1 MLSQAVI
8 ELENK
13 LLKLSNIS
21 YNSIDSLMRKII
33 KSYNITAKEL
43 HNAFKQKNKKTPDDW
58 IKGKMKKL
66 QEDHKEIASGE
77 KKDDEGY
84 MARNELDSIER
95 AIKNLR
101 KSIKS
106 GNQQLPAW
114 VQSKITKA
122 ADYIDTASEYLESD
136 EKVDEETRRLPG
148 TRGTILHGSET
159 KVAPSTGAKALTPSG
174 AAQLGPKA
182 QELQKKEAQKV
193 NLPPFVKTQ
202 KEEISLVEKILGEE
216 KCGKG
221 MYWCNT
227 DKVCKPLQGM
237 KVPGQK
243 IKPTE
248 VGIGKPVSEGS
259 CNHTKKGKSC
269 PVHGMDQCP
278 MSEERDPKGPVKSYK
293 SPEEIAKK
301 HGVSVE
307 QIKKQLEI
315 GTKVEFEHTT
325 SKSSARITA
334 LQHLDEKPDY
344 YTKLKKMET
353 QKESNI
359 VRDMNG
365 NVYAE
370 FIDIIKSGS
379 IEEENPCWKGYTQVG
394 MKSKNGKEVPNCVPS
409 KGVPKAKG
417 YKKKDVNEAVRL
429 QAQTGNNIFVTLSWR
444 GKYYTIQLFFPQAKI
459 PSRIEISD
467 EIQKIYPSSRV
478 MTYRVADFKTGEP
491 IVYAYKGGDAGKL
504 GPNKNYVKPM
514 GEQREMEP
522 PRERVGPLTNIDIPQ
537 SEREAAKK
545 RILAKVAAKRKER
558 EMKEEVEISEAKKSE
573 MPCNKPKAQA
583 VGDSQTGKSHVVKAC
598 SDGQEKLIRFGQR
611 GVKGSP
617 KKEGESKAYA
627 SRRNRFQTRHAK
639 NIAKGKMSAA
649 YWANKVKW

>member
-1 MLSQAVI
+1 MLSQAVT

-13 LLKLSNIS
+13 LLKLSNVS
-21 YNSIDSLMRKII
+21 YDSIDSLMRKIM
-33 KSYNITAKEL
+33 KSYDITAKEL
-43 HNAFKQKNKKTPDDW
+43 HNAFKSKNKKTPDNW
-58 IKGKMKKL
+58 VKEKMKKL
-66 QEDHKEIASGE
+66 QEDHKEIASG
-77 KKDDEGY
+77 KKQDDEGY

-122 ADYIDTASEYLESD
+122 ADYIDTASEYLQSD
-136 EKVDEETRRLPG
+136 EGLEEG
-148 TRGTILHGSET
+148 
-159 KVAPSTGAKALTPSG
+159 KDPSFAVKKSSGAGALTPD
-174 AAQLGPKA
+174 AAKQLGTKA
-182 QELQKKEAQKV
+182 VELQQKKAASVGLPKIKKEEV
-193 NLPPFVKTQ
+193 
-202 KEEISLVEKILGEE
+202 SLVEKILGEE

-227 DKVCKPLQGM
+227 DKVCKPLPEGM
-237 KVPGQK
+237 KVSGQK

-248 VGIGKPVSEGS
+248 VGIGKPVAEGS
-259 CNHTKKGKSC
+259 CNHSKKGKSC
-269 PVHGMDQCP
+269 PVHGMNQCP
-278 MSEERDPKGPVKSYK
+278 ISEEKDPKGPVKSYK
-293 SPEEIAKK
+293 SPEELAKK

-307 QIKKQLEI
+307 EIKKQLQI

-359 VRDMNG
+359 VRDANG

-417 YKKKDVNEAVRL
+417 YKKKDVNEAVRI

-444 GKYYTIQLFFPQAKI
+444 GKYYTMQLFFPQAKI

-467 EIQKIYPSSRV
+467 EMQKIYPGSKV
-478 MTYRVADFKTGEP
+478 VTYRVADFKPGEP
-491 IVYAYKGGDAGKL
+491 IIYAYRGGDGGKL

-514 GEQREMEP
+514 G
-522 PRERVGPLTNIDIPQ
+522 
-537 SEREAAKK
+537 
-545 RILAKVAAKRKER
+545 
-558 EMKEEVEISEAKKSE
+558 EEVEISEAKKSE

-598 SDGQEKLIRFGQR
+598 TNGKEKLIRFGQR

-617 KKEGESKAYA
+617 KKKGESKAYA

>member
-1 MLSQAVI
+1 MLSQAVT

-13 LLKLSNIS
+13 LLKLSNTS
-21 YNSIDSLMRKII
+21 YDSIDSLMRKIM
-33 KSYNITAKEL
+33 KSYDITAKEL
-43 HNAFKQKNKKTPDDW
+43 YNAFKQKNKKTPDDW

-136 EKVDEETRRLPG
+136 ESVDEAKQISFPVKK
-148 TRGTILHGSET
+148 S
-159 KVAPSTGAKALTPSG
+159 SGAGALTPQ
-174 AAQLGPKA
+174 AAKQLGDKA
-182 QELQKKEAQKV
+182 VELQKKKSASV
-193 NLPPFVKTQ
+193 SLPNMR

-227 DKVCKPLQGM
+227 DEVCKPLPEGM
-237 KVPGQK
+237 KVSGQK

-248 VGIGKPVSEGS
+248 VGIDKPVAEGS
-259 CNHTKKGKSC
+259 CTHTKKGKSC
-269 PVHGMDQCP
+269 PVHGTDQCP
-278 MSEERDPKGPVKSYK
+278 MSEEKDPKGPVKSYK
-293 SPEEIAKK
+293 SPEELAKK

-307 QIKKQLEI
+307 EIKKQLEI

-359 VRDMNG
+359 VRDVNG

-379 IEEENPCWKGYTQVG
+379 IEEENPCWKGYKQVG
-394 MKSKNGKEVPNCVPS
+394 TKKKGGKEVPNCVPV
-409 KGVPKAKG
+409 KEENM
-417 YKKKDVNEAVRL
+417 DEAVRL

-444 GKYYTIQLFFPQAKI
+444 GKYYTMQLFFPQSKI

-467 EIQKIYPSSRV
+467 EMQKIYPGSKV
-478 MTYRVADFKTGEP
+478 VTYRVADFKPGEP
-491 IVYAYKGGDAGKL
+491 IIYAYRGGDGGKL

-514 GEQREMEP
+514 GE
-522 PRERVGPLTNIDIPQ
+522 
-537 SEREAAKK
+537 
-545 RILAKVAAKRKER
+545 
-558 EMKEEVEISEAKKSE
+558 EVEISEVKK
-573 MPCNKPKAQA
+573 
-583 VGDSQTGKSHVVKAC
+583 
-598 SDGQEKLIRFGQR
+598 
-611 GVKGSP
+611 
-617 KKEGESKAYA
+617 
-627 SRRNRFQTRHAK
+627 
-639 NIAKGKMSAA
+639 
-649 YWANKVKW
+649 

>member
-13 LLKLSNIS
+13 LLELSNVS
-21 YNSIDSLMRKII
+21 YDSIDSLMRKIM
-33 KSYNITAKEL
+33 KSYDITAEEL
-43 HNAFKQKNKKTPDDW
+43 HNAFKSKNKKTPDNW
-58 IKGKMKKL
+58 VKEKMKKL
-66 QEDHKEIASGE
+66 QEDHKEIASG
-77 KKDDEGY
+77 KKQDDEGY

-101 KSIKS
+101 QSIKS

-122 ADYIDTASEYLESD
+122 ADYIDTAAEYLESD
-136 EKVDEETRRLPG
+136 ESVDEGINLDSLNIDPKVIRASAKSQKIRNLSQK
-148 TRGTILHGSET
+148 GST
-159 KVAPSTGAKALTPSG
+159 TGERE
-174 AAQLGPKA
+174 AAQGKRSGPSIP
-182 QELQKKEAQKV
+182 L
-193 NLPPFVKTQ
+193 VKPGDTSIRNINAEY
-202 KEEISLVEKILGEE
+202 KPSLVEKILGEE

-227 DKVCKPLQGM
+227 DEVCKPLPKGM
-237 KVPGQK
+237 KVSGQK

-248 VGIGKPVSEGS
+248 VGIGKPVAEGS
-259 CNHTKKGKSC
+259 CTHTKKGKSC
-269 PVHGMDQCP
+269 PIHGTDQCP
-278 MSEERDPKGPVKSYK
+278 MSEEKDPKGPVKSYK
-293 SPEEIAKK
+293 SPEELAKK
-301 HGVSVE
+301 HGISVE
-307 QIKKQLEI
+307 EIKKQLEI

-353 QKESNI
+353 QKESNT
-359 VRDMNG
+359 VRDANG

-379 IEEENPCWKGYTQVG
+379 IKEENPCWKGYKQVG
-394 MKSKNGKEVPNCVPS
+394 TKKKGGKEVPNCVS
-409 KGVPKAKG
+409 VKEENI
-417 YKKKDVNEAVRL
+417 DEAVRL

-444 GKYYTIQLFFPQAKI
+444 GKYYTMQLFFPQSKI
-459 PSRIEISD
+459 PSRIEVSD
-467 EIQKIYPSSRV
+467 EMQKIYPGSKV
-478 MTYRVADFKTGEP
+478 VTYRVADFKPGEP
-491 IVYAYKGGDAGKL
+491 IIYAYRGGDGGKL
-504 GPNKNYVKPM
+504 GPNRNYVKPM
-514 GEQREMEP
+514 GEQKEIEP
-522 PRERVGPLTNIDIPQ
+522 PRERVGALTDINIPQ
-537 SEREAAKK
+537 SERESA
-545 RILAKVAAKRKER
+545 RQRTLAKAAAKRKER
-558 EMKEEVEISEAKKSE
+558 EMKEEVEILEGKKSE

-583 VGDSQTGKSHVVKAC
+583 VGDSETGKSHVVKAC
-598 SDGQEKLIRFGQR
+598 SNGQEKLIRFGQR

-617 KKEGESKAYA
+617 KKKGESKEYA

>member
-1 MLSQAVI
+1 MQSKAVT
-8 ELENK
+8 ELENR
-13 LLKLSNIS
+13 LLKLNNVS
-21 YNSIDSLMRKII
+21 YDSIDNLMRKIM
-33 KSYNITAKEL
+33 KSHNVTAKEL

-106 GNQQLPAW
+106 GDQQLPAW

-122 ADYIDTASEYLESD
+122 RDYIDTASEYLESD
-136 EKVDEETRRLPG
+136 ETVDEGKSFEVNKKTHSIETKKNKIIPVLDAPG
-148 TRGTILHGSET
+148 TEGEGKAAKNIVRKLGGTGT
-159 KVAPSTGAKALTPSG
+159 QWQKPKLT
-174 AAQLGPKA
+174 
-182 QELQKKEAQKV
+182 E
-193 NLPPFVKTQ
+193 N
-202 KEEISLVEKILGEE
+202 ISLVEKILGEE

-227 DKVCKPLQGM
+227 DKVCKPLPEGM

-248 VGIGKPVSEGS
+248 VGIGKAVDGS
-259 CNHTKKGKSC
+259 CTHTKKGKSC
-269 PVHGMDQCP
+269 PIHGMDQCP
-278 MSEERDPKGPVKSYK
+278 MSEEIDPKGPVKSYK
-293 SPEEIAKK
+293 SPEELAKK

-344 YTKLKKMET
+344 YTKLKKIET
-353 QKESNI
+353 QKESSI
-359 VRDMNG
+359 VRDANG

-370 FIDIIKSGS
+370 FIDIIRSGS

-394 MKSKNGKEVPNCVPS
+394 TKKKGGKEVPNCVPV
-409 KGVPKAKG
+409 KEENIK
-417 YKKKDVNEAVRL
+417 EAARMP
-429 QAQTGNNIFVTLSWR
+429 AQTGNNIFVTLSWR
-444 GKYYTIQLFFPQAKI
+444 GKYYTIQIFFPQAKI
-459 PSRIEISD
+459 PSRLDISD
-467 EIQKIYPSSRV
+467 EIQKIYPGSRV
-478 MTYRVADFKTGEP
+478 VTYRVADFKQGEP
-491 IVYAYKGGDAGKL
+491 IVYAYKGGSGGKL

-514 GEQREMEP
+514 GEHVELGEAGDWWHPDPKKDRVISGVGNRMRSREDRGENTSAQTEP
-522 PRERVGPLTNIDIPQ
+522 DYSNRLKPGETYMQ
-537 SEREAAKK
+537 F
-545 RILAKVAAKRKER
+545 AKRKASER
-558 EMKEEVEISEAKKSE
+558 KVKEEVEIAEEKK
-573 MPCNKPKAQA
+573 
-583 VGDSQTGKSHVVKAC
+583 
-598 SDGQEKLIRFGQR
+598 
-611 GVKGSP
+611 
-617 KKEGESKAYA
+617 
-627 SRRNRFQTRHAK
+627 
-639 NIAKGKMSAA
+639 
-649 YWANKVKW
+649 

>member
-1 MLSQAVI
+1 MLLQAVT

-21 YNSIDSLMRKII
+21 YDSIDSLMRKIM
-33 KSYNITAKEL
+33 KSYDITAKEL
-43 HNAFKQKNKKTPDDW
+43 HNAFKSKNKKTPDNW
-58 IKGKMKKL
+58 VKEKMKKL
-66 QEDHKEIASGE
+66 QEDHKEIASG
-77 KKDDEGY
+77 KKQDDEGY

-122 ADYIDTASEYLESD
+122 ADYIDTASEYLQSD
-136 EKVDEETRRLPG
+136 KSVDEGKSFEVNKKTHPIETKKNKIIPVLDAPG
-148 TRGTILHGSET
+148 TKGEGDAARTITQKLGG
-159 KVAPSTGAKALTPSG
+159 TGAQWKK
-174 AAQLGPKA
+174 PKLI
-182 QELQKKEAQKV
+182 E
-193 NLPPFVKTQ
+193 N
-202 KEEISLVEKILGEE
+202 ISLVEKILGEE

-227 DKVCKPLQGM
+227 DKVCKPLPEGM
-237 KVPGQK
+237 KVSGQK

-248 VGIGKPVSEGS
+248 VGIGKPVAEGS
-259 CNHTKKGKSC
+259 CTHTKKGKSC
-269 PVHGMDQCP
+269 PVHGTDQCP
-278 MSEERDPKGPVKSYK
+278 MSEEKDPKGPVKSYK
-293 SPEEIAKK
+293 SPEELAKK
-301 HGVSVE
+301 HGVSIE
-307 QIKKQLEI
+307 EIKKQLEI

-353 QKESNI
+353 QKESNTI
-359 VRDMNG
+359 RDANG

-379 IEEENPCWKGYTQVG
+379 IEEENPCWKGYKQVG
-394 MKSKNGKEVPNCVPS
+394 TKKKGGKEVPNCVPV
-409 KGVPKAKG
+409 KEENV
-417 YKKKDVNEAVRL
+417 DEAVRL

-444 GKYYTIQLFFPQAKI
+444 GKYYTMQLFFPQSKI
-459 PSRIEISD
+459 PSRIEVSD
-467 EIQKIYPSSRV
+467 EMQKIYPGSKV
-478 MTYRVADFKTGEP
+478 VTYRVADFKPGEP
-491 IVYAYKGGDAGKL
+491 IVYAYRGGDAGKL

-514 GEQREMEP
+514 G
-522 PRERVGPLTNIDIPQ
+522 
-537 SEREAAKK
+537 
-545 RILAKVAAKRKER
+545 
-558 EMKEEVEISEAKKSE
+558 EEVEISEAKKSE

-583 VGDSQTGKSHVVKAC
+583 VGDSKTGKSHVVKAC
-598 SDGQEKLIRFGQR
+598 EDGKEQILRFGQR

-617 KKEGESKAYA
+617 KKKGESKAYA

-649 YWANKVKW
+649 WWSNKVKW

>member
-21 YNSIDSLMRKII
+21 YNSIDSLMRKIM
-33 KSYNITAKEL
+33 KSYDITAKEL

-136 EKVDEETRRLPG
+136 EKVDEEISPTININKHREARKQERINKLTTSPNPNEASVAKSKLKGPSLP
-148 TRGTILHGSET
+148 
-159 KVAPSTGAKALTPSG
+159 
-174 AAQLGPKA
+174 
-182 QELQKKEAQKV
+182 
-193 NLPPFVKTQ
+193 F

-243 IKPTE
+243 INPTE
-248 VGIGKPVSEGS
+248 VGIGKPVAEGS

-269 PVHGMDQCP
+269 PVHGENQCP
-278 MSEERDPKGPVKSYK
+278 MSEEKDPKGPVKSYK
-293 SPEEIAKK
+293 SPEELAKK

-307 QIKKQLEI
+307 EIKKQLEI

-459 PSRIEISD
+459 PSRMEISD
-467 EIQKIYPSSRV
+467 EIQKIYPGSRV
-478 MTYRVADFKTGEP
+478 MTYRVTDFKQGEP
-491 IVYAYKGGDAGKL
+491 IVYAYKGGNAGKL
-504 GPNKNYVKPM
+504 GSNKNYVKTM
-514 GEQREMEP
+514 G
-522 PRERVGPLTNIDIPQ
+522 
-537 SEREAAKK
+537 
-545 RILAKVAAKRKER
+545 
-558 EMKEEVEISEAKKSE
+558 EEVEITEVKK
-573 MPCNKPKAQA
+573 
-583 VGDSQTGKSHVVKAC
+583 
-598 SDGQEKLIRFGQR
+598 
-611 GVKGSP
+611 
-617 KKEGESKAYA
+617 
-627 SRRNRFQTRHAK
+627 
-639 NIAKGKMSAA
+639 
-649 YWANKVKW
+649 

>member
-1 MLSQAVI
+1 MQSKAVT
-8 ELENK
+8 ELENR
-13 LLKLSNIS
+13 LLMLNDVS
-21 YNSIDSLMRKII
+21 YDSIDNLMRKIM
-33 KSYNITAKEL
+33 KSHNVTAKEL

-106 GNQQLPAW
+106 GDQQLPAW

-122 ADYIDTASEYLESD
+122 ADYIDTAAEYLESD
-136 EKVDEETRRLPG
+136 EGIDEGVNLNSLKIDPKEIKIGVRDKKIRTLAQQGSTPG
-148 TRGTILHGSET
+148 EQ
-159 KVAPSTGAKALTPSG
+159 K
-174 AAQLGPKA
+174 AAQNKRRGPSIP
-182 QELQKKEAQKV
+182 L
-193 NLPPFVKTQ
+193 VKPGDTDIRNINA
-202 KEEISLVEKILGEE
+202 EYEPSLVEKILGEE

-227 DKVCKPLQGM
+227 DKVCKPLPEGM

-248 VGIGKPVSEGS
+248 VGIGKAVDGS
-259 CNHTKKGKSC
+259 CTHTKKGKSC
-269 PVHGMDQCP
+269 PIHGMDQCP

-293 SPEEIAKK
+293 SPEELAKK

-359 VRDMNG
+359 VRDVNG

-379 IEEENPCWKGYTQVG
+379 IEEENPCWKGYKQVG
-394 MKSKNGKEVPNCVPS
+394 TKTKGGKEVPNCVPVKEES
-409 KGVPKAKG
+409 I
-417 YKKKDVNEAVRL
+417 DEAVRL

-444 GKYYTIQLFFPQAKI
+444 GKYYTIQIFFPQAKI
-459 PSRIEISD
+459 PSRLDISD
-467 EIQKIYPSSRV
+467 EIQKIYPDSRV
-478 MTYRVADFKTGEP
+478 VTYKVADFKQGEP

-514 GEQREMEP
+514 GEEVELDEAGDWWHPDPKKDRAISGVGNRMRSREDRGENTSALTEP
-522 PRERVGPLTNIDIPQ
+522 NYSNRLKPGETYMQ
-537 SEREAAKK
+537 F
-545 RILAKVAAKRKER
+545 AKRKASER
-558 EMKEEVEISEAKKSE
+558 KVKEEVEIAEEKK
-573 MPCNKPKAQA
+573 
-583 VGDSQTGKSHVVKAC
+583 
-598 SDGQEKLIRFGQR
+598 
-611 GVKGSP
+611 
-617 KKEGESKAYA
+617 
-627 SRRNRFQTRHAK
+627 
-639 NIAKGKMSAA
+639 
-649 YWANKVKW
+649 

>member
-21 YNSIDSLMRKII
+21 YDSIDSLMKKIM
-33 KSYNITAKEL
+33 KSYDITAKEL
-43 HNAFKQKNKKTPDDW
+43 HNSFKQKNKKTPDDW

-136 EKVDEETRRLPG
+136 EKVDEEISPTITHTSKDVRKAERAKKIDKLTTKGVGGERSNAQMMGVSLPS
-148 TRGTILHGSET
+148 I
-159 KVAPSTGAKALTPSG
+159 K
-174 AAQLGPKA
+174 
-182 QELQKKEAQKV
+182 
-193 NLPPFVKTQ
+193 

-227 DKVCKPLQGM
+227 DKVCKPLPEGM

-248 VGIGKPVSEGS
+248 VGIGKPVAEGS
-259 CNHTKKGKSC
+259 CAHTKKGKSC
-269 PVHGMDQCP
+269 PVHGMNQCP
-278 MSEERDPKGPVKSYK
+278 MSEEKDPKGPVKSYK
-293 SPEEIAKK
+293 SPEELSKK
-301 HGVSVE
+301 HGVPVE
-307 QIKKQLEI
+307 EIKKQLEI

-359 VRDMNG
+359 VRDVNG

-379 IEEENPCWKGYTQVG
+379 IEEENPCWKGYKQVG
-394 MKSKNGKEVPNCVPS
+394 KKKKGGKEVPNCVPV
-409 KGVPKAKG
+409 KEENI
-417 YKKKDVNEAVRL
+417 DEAVRL

-444 GKYYTIQLFFPQAKI
+444 GKYYTMQLFFPQSKI

-467 EIQKIYPSSRV
+467 EMQKIYPGSKV
-478 MTYRVADFKTGEP
+478 VTYRVADFKQGEP
-491 IVYAYKGGDAGKL
+491 IIYAYRGGDGGKL

-514 GEQREMEP
+514 GE
-522 PRERVGPLTNIDIPQ
+522 
-537 SEREAAKK
+537 
-545 RILAKVAAKRKER
+545 
-558 EMKEEVEISEAKKSE
+558 EVEISEVKK
-573 MPCNKPKAQA
+573 
-583 VGDSQTGKSHVVKAC
+583 
-598 SDGQEKLIRFGQR
+598 
-611 GVKGSP
+611 
-617 KKEGESKAYA
+617 
-627 SRRNRFQTRHAK
+627 
-639 NIAKGKMSAA
+639 
-649 YWANKVKW
+649 

>member
-1 MLSQAVI
+1 MLSQAVT

-21 YNSIDSLMRKII
+21 YDSIDSLMRKIM
-33 KSYNITAKEL
+33 KSYDITAKEL
-43 HNAFKQKNKKTPDDW
+43 HNAFKSKNKKTPDNW
-58 IKGKMKKL
+58 VKEKMKKL

-122 ADYIDTASEYLESD
+122 ADYIDTASEYLQSD
-136 EKVDEETRRLPG
+136 ESVDEARQISFPVKK
-148 TRGTILHGSET
+148 S
-159 KVAPSTGAKALTPSG
+159 SGAGALTPQ
-174 AAQLGPKA
+174 AAKQLGDKA
-182 QELQKKEAQKV
+182 IKLQKQKSASV
-193 NLPPFVKTQ
+193 SLPNIR

-227 DKVCKPLQGM
+227 DKVCKPLPEGM
-237 KVPGQK
+237 KVSGQK

-259 CNHTKKGKSC
+259 CTHTKKGKSC
-269 PVHGMDQCP
+269 PVHGTDQCP
-278 MSEERDPKGPVKSYK
+278 MSEEKDPKGPVKSYK
-293 SPEEIAKK
+293 SPEELAKK

-307 QIKKQLEI
+307 EIKKQLEI

-359 VRDMNG
+359 VRDANG

-370 FIDIIKSGS
+370 FIDLIKSGS
-379 IEEENPCWKGYTQVG
+379 IEEENPCWAGYKKVG
-394 MKSKNGKEVPNCVPS
+394 MKKKGNRMVNDCVPV
-409 KGVPKAKG
+409 KEENM
-417 YKKKDVNEAVRL
+417 DEAVRI
-429 QAQTGNNIFVTLSWR
+429 QAQTGNNIFVTVSWR
-444 GKYYTIQLFFPQAKI
+444 GKYYTMQLFFPQAKI

-467 EIQKIYPSSRV
+467 EIQKIYPGSRV
-478 MTYRVADFKTGEP
+478 ITYRVADFKQGEP

-514 GEQREMEP
+514 GEQREIEP
-522 PRERVGPLTNIDIPQ
+522 PRERVGALTNIDIPQ
-537 SEREAAKK
+537 YEREAARK
-545 RILAKVAAKRKER
+545 RIIAKVEAKRKER

-583 VGDSQTGKSHVVKAC
+583 VGDSKTGKSHVVKAC
-598 SDGQEKLIRFGQR
+598 TNGKEKLLRFGQR

-617 KKEGESKAYA
+617 KKKGESKEYA
-627 SRRNRFQTRHAK
+627 SRRRRFQSRHSR

>member
-1 MLSQAVI
+1 MLLQAVT

-21 YNSIDSLMRKII
+21 YDSIDALMRKIM
-33 KSYNITAKEL
+33 KSYDITAKEL
-43 HNAFKQKNKKTPDDW
+43 HNAFKSKNKTTPDNW
-58 IKGKMKKL
+58 VKEKMKKL
-66 QEDHKEIASGE
+66 QEDHKEIASG
-77 KKDDEGY
+77 KKQDDEGY

-122 ADYIDTASEYLESD
+122 ADYIDTASEYLQSD
-136 EKVDEETRRLPG
+136 ESVDEAKQISFPVKK
-148 TRGTILHGSET
+148 S
-159 KVAPSTGAKALTPSG
+159 SGAGALTPQ
-174 AAQLGPKA
+174 AAKQLGDRA
-182 QELQKKEAQKV
+182 VELQKKKSASV
-193 NLPPFVKTQ
+193 SLPSIK

-227 DKVCKPLQGM
+227 DKVCKPLPEGM

-248 VGIGKPVSEGS
+248 VGIGKPVAEGS
-259 CNHTKKGKSC
+259 CTHTKKGKSC
-269 PVHGMDQCP
+269 PIHGTNQCP
-278 MSEERDPKGPVKSYK
+278 MSEEKDPKGPVKSYK
-293 SPEEIAKK
+293 SPEELAKK

-307 QIKKQLEI
+307 EIKKQLEI

-344 YTKLKKMET
+344 YTKLKKMEN
-353 QKESNI
+353 QKESNT
-359 VRDMNG
+359 VRDANG

-379 IEEENPCWKGYTQVG
+379 IEEENPCWKGYKQVG
-394 MKSKNGKEVPNCVPS
+394 TKKKGGKEVPNCVPV
-409 KGVPKAKG
+409 KEENI
-417 YKKKDVNEAVRL
+417 DEAVRL

-444 GKYYTIQLFFPQAKI
+444 GKYYTMQLFFPQSKI

-467 EIQKIYPSSRV
+467 EMQKIYPGSKV
-478 MTYRVADFKTGEP
+478 VTYRVADFKPGEP
-491 IVYAYKGGDAGKL
+491 IVYAYRGGDAGKL

-514 GEQREMEP
+514 GE
-522 PRERVGPLTNIDIPQ
+522 
-537 SEREAAKK
+537 
-545 RILAKVAAKRKER
+545 
-558 EMKEEVEISEAKKSE
+558 EVEISEAKKSE
-573 MPCNKPKAQA
+573 MPCDKPKSEP
-583 VGDSQTGKSHVVKAC
+583 VGDSLTGKSHVVKAC
-598 SDGQEKLIRFGQR
+598 EGGKEKLLRFGQR

-617 KKEGESKAYA
+617 KKKGESKEYA
-627 SRRNRFQTRHAK
+627 SRRNRFKKRHSK

>member
-1 MLSQAVI
+1 MLSQAVT

-21 YNSIDSLMRKII
+21 YDSIDSLMRKIM
-33 KSYNITAKEL
+33 KSYDITAKEL
-43 HNAFKQKNKKTPDDW
+43 HNAFKSKNKTTPDDW

-114 VQSKITKA
+114 VQSKITRA
-122 ADYIDTASEYLESD
+122 ADFIDTASEYLQSD
-136 EKVDEETRRLPG
+136 ESVDEAKQISFPVKK
-148 TRGTILHGSET
+148 S
-159 KVAPSTGAKALTPSG
+159 SGAGALTPQ
-174 AAQLGPKA
+174 AAKQLGDRA
-182 QELQKKEAQKV
+182 VELQKKKSASV
-193 NLPPFVKTQ
+193 SLPSIK
-202 KEEISLVEKILGEE
+202 KEDISLVEKILGEE

-227 DKVCKPLQGM
+227 DKVCKPLPEGM

-248 VGIGKPVSEGS
+248 VGIGKPVAEGS
-259 CNHTKKGKSC
+259 CTHTKKGKSC
-269 PVHGMDQCP
+269 PVHGTDQCP
-278 MSEERDPKGPVKSYK
+278 MSEEKDPKGPVKSYK
-293 SPEEIAKK
+293 SPEELAKK

-307 QIKKQLEI
+307 EIKKQLEI

-353 QKESNI
+353 QKESNT
-359 VRDMNG
+359 VRDANG

-379 IEEENPCWKGYTQVG
+379 IEEENPCWKGYKQVG
-394 MKSKNGKEVPNCVPS
+394 TKKKGGKEVPNCVPV
-409 KGVPKAKG
+409 KEENV
-417 YKKKDVNEAVRL
+417 DEAVRL

-444 GKYYTIQLFFPQAKI
+444 GKYYTMQLFFPQSKI
-459 PSRIEISD
+459 PSRIEVSD
-467 EIQKIYPSSRV
+467 EMQKIYPGSKV
-478 MTYRVADFKTGEP
+478 VTYRVADFKPGEP
-491 IVYAYKGGDAGKL
+491 IIYAYRGGDAGKL

-514 GEQREMEP
+514 G
-522 PRERVGPLTNIDIPQ
+522 
-537 SEREAAKK
+537 
-545 RILAKVAAKRKER
+545 
-558 EMKEEVEISEAKKSE
+558 EEVEISEAKKSE

-583 VGDSQTGKSHVVKAC
+583 VGDSKTGKSHVVKAC
-598 SDGQEKLIRFGQR
+598 EGGKEQLLRFGQR

-617 KKEGESKAYA
+617 KKKGESKEYA
-627 SRRNRFQTRHAK
+627 SRRRRFQSRHSR

>member
-1 MLSQAVI
+1 MLSQAVT

-13 LLKLSNIS
+13 LLKLSNTS
-21 YNSIDSLMRKII
+21 YDSIDSLMRKIM
-33 KSYNITAKEL
+33 KSYDITAKEL
-43 HNAFKQKNKKTPDDW
+43 YNAFKQKNKKTPDDW

-136 EKVDEETRRLPG
+136 ESVDEAKQISFPVKK
-148 TRGTILHGSET
+148 S
-159 KVAPSTGAKALTPSG
+159 SGAGALTPQ
-174 AAQLGPKA
+174 AAKQLGDKA
-182 QELQKKEAQKV
+182 VELQKKKSASV
-193 NLPPFVKTQ
+193 SLPNMR

-227 DKVCKPLQGM
+227 DEVCKPLPEGM

-248 VGIGKPVSEGS
+248 VGIGKAVAEGS
-259 CNHTKKGKSC
+259 CTHTKKGKSC
-269 PVHGMDQCP
+269 PVHGTDQCP
-278 MSEERDPKGPVKSYK
+278 MSEEKDPKGPVKSYK
-293 SPEEIAKK
+293 SPEELAKK

-307 QIKKQLEI
+307 EIKKQLEI

-359 VRDMNG
+359 VRDVNG

-379 IEEENPCWKGYTQVG
+379 IEEENPCWKGYKQVG
-394 MKSKNGKEVPNCVPS
+394 TKKKGGKEVPNCVPV
-409 KGVPKAKG
+409 KEENM
-417 YKKKDVNEAVRL
+417 DEAVRL

-444 GKYYTIQLFFPQAKI
+444 GKYYTMQLFFPQSKI

-467 EIQKIYPSSRV
+467 EMQKIYPGSKV
-478 MTYRVADFKTGEP
+478 VTYRVADFKPGEP
-491 IVYAYKGGDAGKL
+491 IIYAYRGGDGGKL

-514 GEQREMEP
+514 GE
-522 PRERVGPLTNIDIPQ
+522 
-537 SEREAAKK
+537 
-545 RILAKVAAKRKER
+545 
-558 EMKEEVEISEAKKSE
+558 EVEISEVKK
-573 MPCNKPKAQA
+573 
-583 VGDSQTGKSHVVKAC
+583 
-598 SDGQEKLIRFGQR
+598 
-611 GVKGSP
+611 
-617 KKEGESKAYA
+617 
-627 SRRNRFQTRHAK
+627 
-639 NIAKGKMSAA
+639 
-649 YWANKVKW
+649 

>member
-1 MLSQAVI
+1 MLSQAVT

-21 YNSIDSLMRKII
+21 YDSIDSLMRKIM
-33 KSYNITAKEL
+33 KSYDITAKEL

-84 MARNELDSIER
+84 MARNELDSIEK

-106 GNQQLPAW
+106 GDQQLPAW

-122 ADYIDTASEYLESD
+122 ADYIDTAAEYLESD
-136 EKVDEETRRLPG
+136 ERVDEGKSFEVNKKTHPIETKKNKIIPVLDAPG
-148 TRGTILHGSET
+148 TKGEGDAARTITQKLGG
-159 KVAPSTGAKALTPSG
+159 TGAQWKK
-174 AAQLGPKA
+174 PKLI
-182 QELQKKEAQKV
+182 E
-193 NLPPFVKTQ
+193 N
-202 KEEISLVEKILGEE
+202 ISLVEKILGEE

-227 DKVCKPLQGM
+227 DKVCKPLPEGM
-237 KVPGQK
+237 KVSGQK

-248 VGIGKPVSEGS
+248 VGIGKPVAEGS
-259 CNHTKKGKSC
+259 CTHTKKGKSC
-269 PVHGMDQCP
+269 PVHGTDQCP
-278 MSEERDPKGPVKSYK
+278 MSEEKDPKGPVKSYK
-293 SPEEIAKK
+293 SPEELAKK

-307 QIKKQLEI
+307 EIKKQLEI

-325 SKSSARITA
+325 SKSFARITA

-365 NVYAE
+365 NPYVE
-370 FIDIIKSGS
+370 FIDLISAGS
-379 IEEENPCWKGYTQVG
+379 IKEENPCWKTHKKVG
-394 MKSKNGKEVPNCVPS
+394 MKKKGNRMVNDCVPV
-409 KGVPKAKG
+409 KEENI
-417 YKKKDVNEAVRL
+417 DEAVRL
-429 QAQTGNNIFVTLSWR
+429 QAQTGNNIFVTVSWR
-444 GKYYTIQLFFPQAKI
+444 GKYYTMQLFFPQAKI

-467 EIQKIYPSSRV
+467 EIQKIYPGSRV
-478 MTYRVADFKTGEP
+478 ITYRVADFKQGEP

-514 GEQREMEP
+514 GEQREIEP
-522 PRERVGPLTNIDIPQ
+522 PRERVGALTNIDIPQ
-537 SEREAAKK
+537 SEREAAIK
-545 RILAKVAAKRKER
+545 RIIAKVEAKRKER
-558 EMKEEVEISEAKKSE
+558 EMKEEVEISEAKK
-573 MPCNKPKAQA
+573 
-583 VGDSQTGKSHVVKAC
+583 
-598 SDGQEKLIRFGQR
+598 
-611 GVKGSP
+611 
-617 KKEGESKAYA
+617 
-627 SRRNRFQTRHAK
+627 
-639 NIAKGKMSAA
+639 
-649 YWANKVKW
+649 